1 MKNIKNKKKIILV
14 LFLICVFGIAGY
26 GVYSY
31 YFVTGTF
38 SNSTYVNIGSFDP
51 RTVINEDTD
60 SFLGSGGEI
69 LINCPN
75 LQTGNETIDCV
86 GSITVRNDGSG
97 PINVEVLNVTAGTG
111 ESYSEGGEEGAEEPE
126 EPEESDIV
134 ASDPI
139 LNWSTKTL
147 AAGETAVLNI
157 TVPTTVTLDYGSSD
171 PVPYNGDF
179 DPPSEEE
186 NNGTVVGQMAITLK
200 LKATQVINNN

>member
-38 SNSTYVNIGSFDP
+38 SNSTYVDIGSFDP
-51 RTVINEDTD
+51 RTVIDDDND

-69 LINCPN
+69 LINCPK
-75 LQTGNETIDCV
+75 LQTGNESIDCV

-97 PINVEVLNVTAGTG
+97 PITVEVLDVTAGTG
-111 ESYSEGGEEGAEEPE
+111 QSYSEGGE

-139 LNWSTKTL
+139 FNWTTKTL
-147 AAGETAVLNI
+147 AAGETAILNI

-171 PVPYNGDF
+171 PVLYDGNF

-186 NNGTVVGQMAITLK
+186 NSGTVVGQMAITLK